1 MKKVFLILL
10 ILLSLNTATFAQNGI
25 TLEGLSIKSAI
36 MGREMK
42 YSVYLPFDYKTSNRN
57 YPILYLLHGLGD
69 DASGWIQFGEIA
81 YYADKAIANGT
92 SSPMVIIMPDG
103 LRSFYVNSADGKTK
117 YQDYF
122 LKELM
127 PAVENIYRIRKSQR
141 FRAIAGLSMGGYG
154 TLNYAI
160 KRPDLFCAAASLS
173 AAVFT
178 DDEIQNLD
186 DNAYADLVTNIYGA
200 GLKAKNRINAN
211 NQQNSIL
218 KMIELA
224 PADSLK
230 KVSWF
235 FDCGDNDFLIN
246 GNMAIHAAFKNKG
259 VNHEFKIRSGAHNWL
274 YWRTAMPDV
283 LKFIGDAFHK

>member
-1 MKKVFLILL
+1 MKKVFFLFAILCS
-10 ILLSLNTATFAQNGI
+10 LSTATFAQNGI

-36 MGREMK
+36 LGREMK

-57 YPILYLLHGLGD
+57 YPILYMLHGLGD
-69 DASGWIQFGEIA
+69 DDSGWIQFGEIA
-81 YYADKAIANGT
+81 FYADKAIASGT
-92 SSPMVIIMPDG
+92 TSPMVIIMPDG

-154 TLNYAI
+154 ALNYAI
-160 KRPDLFCAAASLS
+160 KRPDLFCAAAPLS

-186 DNAYADLVTNIYGA
+186 DNAYADLAANIYGS

-218 KMIELA
+218 KMIELT
-224 PADSLK
+224 PTDSLK

-235 FDCGDNDFLIN
+235 FDCGDSDFLIN

-259 VNHEFKIRSGAHNWL
+259 VNHDFKIRSGAHNWH

-283 LKFIGDAFHK
+283 LKFLGDAFHK

>member
-1 MKKVFLILL
+1 MKKTIFNLL
-10 ILLSLNTATFAQNGI
+10 IMVCLTIPTFAQNGMV
-25 TLEGLSIKSAI
+25 LEGLTIKSSI
-36 MGREMK
+36 MGKEMK

-69 DASGWIQFGEIA
+69 DDSGWVQFGEIA
-81 YYADKAIANGT
+81 FYADKAIAKGET
-92 SSPMVIIMPDG
+92 TPMVIIMPDG

-127 PAVENIYRIRKSQR
+127 PAVENSYRIRKSQR

-154 TLNYAI
+154 ALNYAI
-160 KRPDLFCAAASLS
+160 KHPDLFCAAAPLS

-186 DNAYADLVTNIYGA
+186 DKAYADLGANIYGA
-200 GLKAKNRINAN
+200 GLKANNRINAN
-211 NQQNSIL
+211 NQQNAIL
-218 KMIELA
+218 KMIDIA

-230 KVSWF
+230 KVKWYI
-235 FDCGDNDFLIN
+235 DCGDDDFLIN
-246 GNMAIHAAFKNKG
+246 GNMAIHAALKTKGIPHTFK
-259 VNHEFKIRSGAHNWL
+259 VRSGAHNWT
-274 YWRTAMPDV
+274 YWRTALPNV
-283 LKFIGDAFHK
+283 LQFLGDAFHQ